1 MRRPFFQQLD
11 LTDCVPRF
19 DYPIKLENFHLQC
32 CYLSLDTRPPH
43 YGDYEAVAAAV
54 VVTVARS
61 VVVVAAAAPAAV
73 PLKMA
78 VAEYCS
84 TVAGVVAV
92 LPVVAAGAVLAIVAV
107 GGHALA
113 LPMLEAIVADVAAD
127 AGGRGVAFLA
137 ADTVVAAVLFEEK
150 IPVPG

>member
-1 MRRPFFQQLD
+1 M
-11 LTDCVPRF
+11 
-19 DYPIKLENFHLQC
+19 
-32 CYLSLDTRPPH
+32 
-43 YGDYEAVAAAV
+43 
-54 VVTVARS
+54 VTVARS
-61 VVVVAAAAPAAV
+61 VVAVAAAAPAAV

-113 LPMLEAIVADVAAD
+113 LPMVETIVADVAAD
-127 AGGRGVAFLA
+127 AGGRGVAFLVA
-137 ADTVVAAVLFEEK
+137 ETVAEAVLSEVT